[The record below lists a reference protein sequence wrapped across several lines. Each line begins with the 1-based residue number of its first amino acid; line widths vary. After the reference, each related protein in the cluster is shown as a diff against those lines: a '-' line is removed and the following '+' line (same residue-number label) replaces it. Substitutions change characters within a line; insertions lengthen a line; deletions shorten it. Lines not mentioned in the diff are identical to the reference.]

1 MTYRVQPV
9 TVTPHPVAAARGR
22 ATCANLPATI
32 LALCDKAWAFV
43 RSGGARSDGI
53 NVVIYWNDP
62 ATNLMKTPAGV
73 PIEAGARVLAAFTP
87 PPGADVVCTATPGGA
102 AAMTTHVG
110 PYDRLGDAHS
120 AIHQWCKQNG
130 RRPAGPNW
138 EVYGHWD
145 DDPAKLTTD
154 VYYLLG

>member
-1 MTYRVQPV
+1 MSYRVGVV

-22 ATCANLPATI
+22 ATYANLPTTI

-43 RSGGARSDGI
+43 RANAIKSDGH

-62 ATNLMKTPAGV
+62 ATNLLKTPAGV
-73 PIEAGARVLAAFTP
+73 PIEAGARVLAPFDP
-87 PPGADVVCTATPGGA
+87 PAGSEVVCTATPGGTA
-102 AAMTTHVG
+102 ATTTHVG

-120 AIHQWCKQNG
+120 AIHQWCEHNN

-138 EVYGHWD
+138 EVYGHWN

-154 VYYLLG
+154 VFYLLL